1 MKEHAHTKKKFVV
14 SSLISFNHNWHV
26 GGFPWTLFY
35 LKSDHVGN
43 NVILWNAQVKIHLVF
58 FLSKILLCIHS
69 SPLKANCRYHLAQGH
84 HISSIHRQKLL
95 NQIWWIYNYF
105 HISAPVGMPVHSL
118 QSYKR
123 RQKADSIY
131 ITPTLATQEKQTT
144 QGMFS
149 CHKVIF
155 HDGKN
160 ALRIWNIQIHVHAY
174 MLVRIFSKWW

>member
-1 MKEHAHTKKKFVV
+1 MV